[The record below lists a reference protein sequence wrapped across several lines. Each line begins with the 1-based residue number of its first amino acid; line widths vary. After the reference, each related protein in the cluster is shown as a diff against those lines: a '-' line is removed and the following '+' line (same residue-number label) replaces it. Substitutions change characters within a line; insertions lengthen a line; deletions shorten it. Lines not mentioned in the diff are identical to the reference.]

1 MSRPP
6 LNKRLVALLISLL
19 TISLA
24 CNTLT
29 SASPADVT
37 PQNMIITRDIAYG
50 SGPFNLPDPKV
61 GLSDLSSYQATL
73 TLSFDG
79 THDGR
84 AEKWSRTYTTSVQ
97 KDPLVRLLTIETSGD
112 FANADPVFM
121 AEAEGA
127 DYQRVGENV
136 CSASPIEAGKWPG
149 EQSEPVSFLNYVIG
163 ADDAGSET
171 VNDIASEHYTF
182 DQRALGQQDL
192 TKSKGEMWVASDG
205 GYVIK
210 YVLSTKA
217 DATYF
222 GEGIDGTLTMD
233 YELTGANKPVK
244 IELPDGCPL
253 GMVDAPQLPDATG
266 VLSYP
271 GVLSYKTSSSLDDA
285 LTFHQ
290 KELENLGWMA
300 KGDPTITEEGALLSF
315 SKGDRMLVV
324 SLVTDGGVTSVNIN
338 LQRATQQ

>member
-19 TISLA
+19 MISLA

-97 KDPLVRLLTIETSGD
+97 KDPLLRQLTIETSGD

-149 EQSEPVSFLNYVIG
+149 EQN
-163 ADDAGSET
+163 ET

-192 TKSKGEMWVASDG
+192 TKSEGEMWVASDG

-253 GMVDAPQLPDATG
+253 GMVDAPQLPDATD

-271 GVLSYKTSSSLDDA
+271 GVLSYKTSSSLNDA
-285 LTFHQ
+285 LAFHQ
-290 KELENLGWMA
+290 KELKKLGWMA
-300 KGDPTITEEGALLSF
+300 KGDPAITENGALLSF
-315 SKGDRMLVV
+315 SKGDRILVV
-324 SLVTDGGVTSVNIN
+324 FLATSGGVTSVNIN
-338 LQRATQQ
+338 LQPEKQQ